1 MTKMENAPVKLS
13 QADIARRLQAVRDEI
28 GASNA
33 DMARR
38 LGVTRTRFLH
48 WISDGES
55 ANFPAEEAMA
65 ALCDLVP
72 GLTLDFIYR
81 GKLDAIPHALAIRL
95 QARVQGINP
104 DEA

>member
-1 MTKMENAPVKLS
+1 MTGMENASPKIT

-28 GASNA
+28 GANNT
-33 DMARR
+33 DLARR
-38 LGVTRTRFLH
+38 LGVARTRFLH
-48 WISDGES
+48 WISDSES
-55 ANFPAEEAMA
+55 ANFPAEEAMV

-81 GKLDAIPHALAIRL
+81 GKLDAVPHALAIRL
-95 QARVQGINP
+95 QARVEGVNP